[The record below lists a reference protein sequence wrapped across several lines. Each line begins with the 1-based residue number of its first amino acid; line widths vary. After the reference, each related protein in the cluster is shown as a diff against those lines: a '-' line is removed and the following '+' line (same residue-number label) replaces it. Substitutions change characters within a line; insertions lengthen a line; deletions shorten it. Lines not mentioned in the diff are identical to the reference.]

1 MPNVIPAIGATS
13 LGIVIGWLVRYFIRR
28 FDKFTPAVFGSLIS
42 ILLGSA
48 VMKFLSADK
57 TIWWFYPIGLLIGF
71 IVYQIIAMVEISRRR
86 TPLTFPK
93 SDPVLLNRR
102 HGDKFSTGIRLD

>member
-28 FDKFTPAVFGSLIS
+28 FDNYTPAVFGSLVS

-48 VMKFLSADK
+48 VMKFLSADQ
-57 TIWWFYPIGLLIGF
+57 TTWWFYPIGLLLDF
-71 IVYQIIAMVEISRRR
+71 IAYQIIAMVETTRRKS
-86 TPLTFPK
+86 PLAFPK
-93 SDPVLLNRR
+93 NDPVLLNRR
-102 HGDKFSTGIRLD
+102 HGDKIVSGIHLD